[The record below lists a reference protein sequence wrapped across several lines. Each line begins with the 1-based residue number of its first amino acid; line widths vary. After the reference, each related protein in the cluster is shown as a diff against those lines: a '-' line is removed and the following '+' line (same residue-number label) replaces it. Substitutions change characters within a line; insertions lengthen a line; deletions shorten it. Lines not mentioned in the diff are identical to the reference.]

1 MIYHSE
7 AGCIIA
13 FSIILTYYFP
23 MNTAEYTRIEE
34 SIVSKTCTA
43 DDIRYLHDSMES
55 HPENTEVR
63 LLYAMGAFTLGINAE
78 RENAGSLDAIYLNAL
93 TERRDGNTRKA
104 LSLIDKAIENHPSE
118 IILKATRIQL
128 LLNIGA
134 SEGNRSFTETAIN
147 EAAVLPESGTKLEES
162 YAFAARLKAGLYS
175 EFIVCRNHI
184 IDHGLYDTICQP
196 IIAGSTHECDYRTIQ
211 EAIKAAPHRWEIK
224 LADEHYHENLE
235 ISKSVSISNLR
246 DIREGRTPIIHMDKD
261 YTFTIT
267 ESEDVLFGDIA
278 FTQNHDID
286 IEGMYSIENSGTD
299 DDALMIDID
308 GKAVFIGCIFTHP
321 TSECIFI
328 GAGDAE
334 FTNCVFLRFPHDG
347 IVASDDAKLKVNHT
361 LFTLGGTAITTMSE
375 NASIAD
381 SQVDR
386 CTNGFASDINGH
398 TVIENCLVKNASGN
412 GFIACSFSSMEISG
426 CKAENVS
433 GSGFLVQ
440 DSSSCEIKNSTADKC
455 FHGFTSDGNVRA
467 TISGCS
473 TKNCRIGF
481 LTKQNTRGV
490 AISGCMAV
498 ESENHGFLFSNA
510 ENAEITACTSSR
522 NKQTGI
528 GVLDSSAIIIRSCT
542 AEGNN
547 NGIQIENSKLTIENC
562 TAIKNQKNGIA
573 ITKNTEAEC
582 VGCYS
587 EGNGTSG
594 LFVTDSAKLNVT
606 SLEASQNGL
615 SGIECSGTAV
625 LKVEKCNL
633 SRNRH
638 GISLFDKAYG
648 SIIDCIISENIFGIR
663 MRHDSEAAI
672 TGSELRMNEECGLSL
687 SEKTTV
693 NAEKCHL
700 EGNKAFGIITQNDS
714 AVMLKN
720 SACTGSEF
728 GITSNNGGNY
738 NLISCIFTGHSKAAY
753 HAEGNAIVSIEKC
766 EAKDNQVFGFCFTG
780 ESRITM
786 ASCIAENCKLTGFA
800 LNEKTSGAAVSCAS
814 RENGGNGFLIAG
826 NVEYSLKEC
835 TAENNDGSGFTLRN
849 SAICG
854 IVSSI
859 SRKNKGGG
867 FFVTDDAECS
877 FTDCIAENNE
887 SSGFWSENNA
897 GMTIDSCRSCG
908 SKWNGLQSTSS
919 KPVKSINSD
928 FSMNEKNGAAVT
940 NDSEFIRCELKKNVG
955 YGIWYKGSQP
965 FTEDTEIDGNKA
977 GPIHEEPIV
986 KPIGAHFY
994 KME

>member
-13 FSIILTYYFP
+13 FSIILTYHFP

-34 SIVSKTCTA
+34 RIVSKTCTA

-55 HPENTEVR
+55 HPENTEMR
-63 LLYAMGAFTLGINAE
+63 LLYAMGAFTIGISAE
-78 RENAGSLDAIYLNAL
+78 RENAESLEAIYLNAL

-104 LSLIDKAIENHPSE
+104 LSLIDKAIGNHPSE

-134 SEGNRSFTETAIN
+134 SEGNRSFTETATN

-175 EFIVCRNHI
+175 EFSVCRNHI

-211 EAIKAAPHRWEIK
+211 EAIEAVPHSWEIK

-235 ISKSVSISNLR
+235 ISKSVSISSLW

-261 YTFTIT
+261 YTLTIP

-286 IEGMYSIENSGTD
+286 IEGMYSIENIGTD
-299 DDALMIDID
+299 DDALMIDVD

-321 TSECIFI
+321 ASECIFV

-381 SQVDR
+381 STVDR

-398 TVIENCLVKNASGN
+398 TVIENCVVKNASGY

-426 CKAENVS
+426 CQAENVR

-440 DSSSCEIKNSTADKC
+440 DSSSCEIKDSTADKC

-467 TISGCS
+467 AISGCS
-473 TKNCRIGF
+473 TKSCGIGF

-490 AISGCMAV
+490 AISGCMAI

-510 ENAEITACTSSR
+510 VNAEITACTSSR

-562 TAIKNQKNGIA
+562 AVIKNQKNGIA

-663 MRHDSEAAI
+663 MRHDSKAAI

-700 EGNKAFGIITQNDS
+700 EGNKAFGIIAQNDS
-714 AVMLKN
+714 TVILMN
-720 SACTGSEF
+720 STCTESEF
-728 GITSNNGGNY
+728 GIANRNTVHC
-738 NLISCIFTGHSKAAY
+738 NLISCILTGHTSTAFRAADD
-753 HAEGNAIVSIEKC
+753 AIVSIEKC
-766 EAKDNQVFGFCFTG
+766 EAKDNPNFSFLIIGNAKA
-780 ESRITM
+780 TM
-786 ASCIAENCKLTGFA
+786 KSCIAEN
-800 LNEKTSGAAVSCAS
+800 SG
-814 RENGGNGFLIAG
+814 
-826 NVEYSLKEC
+826 Y
-835 TAENNDGSGFTLRN
+835 SGFHFADTATCN
-849 SAICG
+849 VISCT
-854 IVSSI
+854 
-859 SRKNKGGG
+859 SRKNRGCG
-867 FFVTDDAECS
+867 FLVANDAEGN
-877 FTDCIAENNE
+877 FTECVAESNE
-887 SSGFWSENNA
+887 DSGFRSENNA
-897 GMTIDSCRSCG
+897 SMTIDSCRSYG
-908 SKWNGLQSTSS
+908 NKWNGLQSTSS
-919 KPVKSINSD
+919 KPVKSIDSD

-977 GPIHEEPIV
+977 GPIHEEPVV

>member
-13 FSIILTYYFP
+13 FSIILTYHFS

-34 SIVSKTCTA
+34 RIVSKTCTA
-43 DDIRYLHDSMES
+43 DDIRYLHDSMGS
-55 HPENTEVR
+55 HPENTEMR
-63 LLYAMGAFTLGINAE
+63 LLYAMGEFTLGISTE
-78 RENAGSLDAIYLNAL
+78 RENDESLEAIYLNAL

-134 SEGNRSFTETAIN
+134 SEGDRSFTEAAIN
-147 EAAVLPESGTKLEES
+147 EAAALPESGTKLEES
-162 YAFAARLKAGLYS
+162 YAFAARMKAGLYS

-196 IIAGSTHECDYRTIQ
+196 IIAGSTNECDYRTIQ
-211 EAIKAAPHRWEIK
+211 EAIEAAPHRWEIK
-224 LADEHYHENLE
+224 LADKHYHENLE

-261 YTFTIT
+261 YTLTIP

-321 TSECIFI
+321 ASECIFI
-328 GAGDAE
+328 GNGDAK

-426 CKAENVS
+426 CQAENVS

-440 DSSSCEIKNSTADKC
+440 DSSSCEIKDSTADKC
-455 FHGFTSDGNVRA
+455 FHGFTCDGNVRA
-467 TISGCS
+467 TISGCN
-473 TKNCRIGF
+473 TENCGIGF

-510 ENAEITACTSSR
+510 VNAEITACTSSR

-766 EAKDNQVFGFCFTG
+766 EAKDNPNFSFLIIGNAKA
-780 ESRITM
+780 TM
-786 ASCIAENCKLTGFA
+786 KSCIAEN
-800 LNEKTSGAAVSCAS
+800 SG
-814 RENGGNGFLIAG
+814 
-826 NVEYSLKEC
+826 Y
-835 TAENNDGSGFTLRN
+835 SGFHFAGTATCN
-849 SAICG
+849 VISCT
-854 IVSSI
+854 
-859 SRKNKGGG
+859 SRKNRGGG
-867 FFVTDDAECS
+867 FLVANDAEGN
-877 FTDCIAENNE
+877 FTECVAESNGD
-887 SSGFWSENNA
+887 SGFRSGNNA
-897 GMTIDSCRSCG
+897 SMTIASCRSCG

-919 KPVKSINSD
+919 KPVKSVDSD

-977 GPIHEEPIV
+977 GPIHEEPVV

>member
-13 FSIILTYYFP
+13 FSIILTYHFS

-34 SIVSKTCTA
+34 RIVSKTCTA
-43 DDIRYLHDSMES
+43 DDIRYLHDSMGS
-55 HPENTEVR
+55 HPENTEMR
-63 LLYAMGAFTLGINAE
+63 LLYAMGEFTLGISTE
-78 RENAGSLDAIYLNAL
+78 RENDESLEAIYLNAL
-93 TERRDGNTRKA
+93 IERRDGNTRKA

-134 SEGNRSFTETAIN
+134 SEGDRSFTEAAIN
-147 EAAVLPESGTKLEES
+147 EAAALPESGTKLEES
-162 YAFAARLKAGLYS
+162 YAFAARMKAGLYS

-196 IIAGSTHECDYRTIQ
+196 IIAGSTNECDYRTIQ
-211 EAIKAAPHRWEIK
+211 EAIEAAPHRWEIK
-224 LADEHYHENLE
+224 LADKHYHENLE
-235 ISKSVSISNLR
+235 ISKSVSICNLR

-261 YTFTIT
+261 YTLTIP

-328 GAGDAE
+328 GNGDAK

-467 TISGCS
+467 AISGCS

-528 GVLDSSAIIIRSCT
+528 DVLDSSAIIIRSCT

-766 EAKDNQVFGFCFTG
+766 EAKDNPNFSFLIIGNAKA
-780 ESRITM
+780 TM
-786 ASCIAENCKLTGFA
+786 KSCIAEN
-800 LNEKTSGAAVSCAS
+800 SG
-814 RENGGNGFLIAG
+814 
-826 NVEYSLKEC
+826 Y
-835 TAENNDGSGFTLRN
+835 SGFHFAGTATCN
-849 SAICG
+849 VISCT
-854 IVSSI
+854 
-859 SRKNKGGG
+859 SRKNRGGG
-867 FFVTDDAECS
+867 FLVANDAEGN
-877 FTDCIAENNE
+877 FTECVAESNGD
-887 SSGFWSENNA
+887 SGFRSGNNA
-897 GMTIDSCRSCG
+897 SMTIASCRSCG

-919 KPVKSINSD
+919 KPVKSVDSD

-977 GPIHEEPIV
+977 GPIHEEPVV

>member
-1 MIYHSE
+1 M
-7 AGCIIA
+7 
-13 FSIILTYYFP
+13 
-23 MNTAEYTRIEE
+23 
-34 SIVSKTCTA
+34 
-43 DDIRYLHDSMES
+43 
-55 HPENTEVR
+55 
-63 LLYAMGAFTLGINAE
+63 
-78 RENAGSLDAIYLNAL
+78 
-93 TERRDGNTRKA
+93 
-104 LSLIDKAIENHPSE
+104 
-118 IILKATRIQL
+118 
-128 LLNIGA
+128 
-134 SEGNRSFTETAIN
+134 
-147 EAAVLPESGTKLEES
+147 
-162 YAFAARLKAGLYS
+162 
-175 EFIVCRNHI
+175 
-184 IDHGLYDTICQP
+184 
-196 IIAGSTHECDYRTIQ
+196 
-211 EAIKAAPHRWEIK
+211 
-224 LADEHYHENLE
+224 
-235 ISKSVSISNLR
+235 
-246 DIREGRTPIIHMDKD
+246 
-261 YTFTIT
+261 
-267 ESEDVLFGDIA
+267 LFGDIA

-321 TSECIFI
+321 ASECIFI
-328 GAGDAE
+328 GNGDAK

-426 CKAENVS
+426 CQAENVS

-440 DSSSCEIKNSTADKC
+440 DSSSCEIKDSTADKC
-455 FHGFTSDGNVRA
+455 FHGFTCDGNVRA
-467 TISGCS
+467 TISGCN
-473 TKNCRIGF
+473 TENCGIGF

-510 ENAEITACTSSR
+510 VNAEITACTSSR

-766 EAKDNQVFGFCFTG
+766 EAKDNPNFSFLIIGNAKA
-780 ESRITM
+780 TM
-786 ASCIAENCKLTGFA
+786 KSCIAEN
-800 LNEKTSGAAVSCAS
+800 SG
-814 RENGGNGFLIAG
+814 
-826 NVEYSLKEC
+826 Y
-835 TAENNDGSGFTLRN
+835 SGFHFAGTATCN
-849 SAICG
+849 VISCT
-854 IVSSI
+854 
-859 SRKNKGGG
+859 SRKNRGGG
-867 FFVTDDAECS
+867 FLVANDAEGN
-877 FTDCIAENNE
+877 FTECVAESNGD
-887 SSGFWSENNA
+887 SGFRSGNNA
-897 GMTIDSCRSCG
+897 SMTIASCRSCG

-919 KPVKSINSD
+919 KPVKSVDSD

-977 GPIHEEPIV
+977 GPIHEEPVV

>member
-13 FSIILTYYFP
+13 FSIILTYHFP

-34 SIVSKTCTA
+34 RIVSKTCTA

-78 RENAGSLDAIYLNAL
+78 RENAESLEAIYLNAL

-134 SEGNRSFTETAIN
+134 SEGNRSFTETATN

-211 EAIKAAPHRWEIK
+211 EAIEAAPHRWEIK

-235 ISKSVSISNLR
+235 ISKSVSISSLW

-261 YTFTIT
+261 YTLTIP

-321 TSECIFI
+321 ASECIFI
-328 GAGDAE
+328 GNGDAK

-398 TVIENCLVKNASGN
+398 TVIENCVVKNASGY

-426 CKAENVS
+426 CQAENVS

-440 DSSSCEIKNSTADKC
+440 DSSSCEIKDSTADKC

-467 TISGCS
+467 AISGCS
-473 TKNCRIGF
+473 TKSCGIGF

-490 AISGCMAV
+490 AISGCMAI

-510 ENAEITACTSSR
+510 VNAEITACTSSR

-562 TAIKNQKNGIA
+562 AVIKNQKNGIA

-663 MRHDSEAAI
+663 MRHDSKAAI
-672 TGSELRMNEECGLSL
+672 TGSELRMNEKCGLSL

-700 EGNKAFGIITQNDS
+700 EGNKSFGIITQNDS

-766 EAKDNQVFGFCFTG
+766 EAKDNPNFSFLIIGNAKA
-780 ESRITM
+780 TM
-786 ASCIAENCKLTGFA
+786 KSCIAEN
-800 LNEKTSGAAVSCAS
+800 SG
-814 RENGGNGFLIAG
+814 
-826 NVEYSLKEC
+826 Y
-835 TAENNDGSGFTLRN
+835 SGFHFADTATCN
-849 SAICG
+849 VISCT
-854 IVSSI
+854 
-859 SRKNKGGG
+859 SRKNRGCG
-867 FFVTDDAECS
+867 FLVANDAEGN
-877 FTDCIAENNE
+877 FTECVAESNE
-887 SSGFWSENNA
+887 DSGFRSENNA
-897 GMTIDSCRSCG
+897 SMTIDSCRSYG
-908 SKWNGLQSTSS
+908 NKWNGLQSTSS
-919 KPVKSINSD
+919 KPVKSIDSD

-977 GPIHEEPIV
+977 GPIHEEPVV

>member
-1 MIYHSE
+1 M
-7 AGCIIA
+7 G
-13 FSIILTYYFP
+13 
-23 MNTAEYTRIEE
+23 
-34 SIVSKTCTA
+34 
-43 DDIRYLHDSMES
+43 IRTM
-55 HPENTEVR
+55 
-63 LLYAMGAFTLGINAE
+63 
-78 RENAGSLDAIYLNAL
+78 
-93 TERRDGNTRKA
+93 RK
-104 LSLIDKAIENHPSE
+104 
-118 IILKATRIQL
+118 R
-128 LLNIGA
+128 G
-134 SEGNRSFTETAIN
+134 
-147 EAAVLPESGTKLEES
+147 AAVWFPLPLLCCSSPNGVSHTLRNRIS
-162 YAFAARLKAGLYS
+162 AAFILQDEPGRFSDG
-175 EFIVCRNHI
+175 
-184 IDHGLYDTICQP
+184 
-196 IIAGSTHECDYRTIQ
+196 IAY
-211 EAIKAAPHRWEIK
+211 
-224 LADEHYHENLE
+224 
-235 ISKSVSISNLR
+235 
-246 DIREGRTPIIHMDKD
+246 KD
-261 YTFTIT
+261 YTLTIT

-328 GAGDAE
+328 GNGDAK

-381 SQVDR
+381 STVDR

-426 CKAENVS
+426 CQAENVS

-467 TISGCS
+467 TISGCN
-473 TKNCRIGF
+473 TENCGIGF

-510 ENAEITACTSSR
+510 VNAEITACTSSR

-582 VGCYS
+582 VGCHS
-587 EGNGTSG
+587 EGNGTLG

-606 SLEASQNGL
+606 SFEASQNGL

-663 MRHDSEAAI
+663 MRHDSKAAI

-700 EGNKAFGIITQNDS
+700 EGNKPFGIIAQNDS
-714 AVMLKN
+714 TVILMN
-720 SACTGSEF
+720 STCTESKF
-728 GITSNNGGNY
+728 GIANRNTVHC
-738 NLISCIFTGHSKAAY
+738 NLISCILTGHTSTAFRAADD
-753 HAEGNAIVSIEKC
+753 AIVSIEKC
-766 EAKDNQVFGFCFTG
+766 EAKDNPNFSFLIIGNAKA
-780 ESRITM
+780 TM
-786 ASCIAENCKLTGFA
+786 KSCIAEN
-800 LNEKTSGAAVSCAS
+800 SG
-814 RENGGNGFLIAG
+814 
-826 NVEYSLKEC
+826 Y
-835 TAENNDGSGFTLRN
+835 SGFHFADTATCN
-849 SAICG
+849 VISCT
-854 IVSSI
+854 
-859 SRKNKGGG
+859 SRKNRGCG
-867 FFVTDDAECS
+867 FLVANDAEGN
-877 FTDCIAENNE
+877 FTECVAESNE
-887 SSGFWSENNA
+887 DSGFRSENNA
-897 GMTIDSCRSCG
+897 SMTIDSCRSCG
-908 SKWNGLQSTSS
+908 NKWNGLQSTSS
-919 KPVKSINSD
+919 KPVKSIDSD

-977 GPIHEEPIV
+977 GPIHEEPVV

>member
-13 FSIILTYYFP
+13 FSIILTYHFS

-34 SIVSKTCTA
+34 RIVSKTCTA
-43 DDIRYLHDSMES
+43 DDIRYLHDSMGS
-55 HPENTEVR
+55 HPENTEMR
-63 LLYAMGAFTLGINAE
+63 LLYAMGEFTLGISTE
-78 RENAGSLDAIYLNAL
+78 RENDESLEAIYLNAL

-104 LSLIDKAIENHPSE
+104 LSLVDKAIENHPSE

-134 SEGNRSFTETAIN
+134 SEGDRSFTEAAIN
-147 EAAVLPESGTKLEES
+147 EAAALPESGTKLEES
-162 YAFAARLKAGLYS
+162 YAFAARMKAGLYS

-184 IDHGLYDTICQP
+184 IDHGLYDTIFQP
-196 IIAGSTHECDYRTIQ
+196 IIAGSTPECDYRTIQ

-224 LADEHYHENLE
+224 LADKHYHENLE

-261 YTFTIT
+261 YTLTIP
-267 ESEDVLFGDIA
+267 ESEYVLFGDIA

-286 IEGMYSIENSGTD
+286 IEGMYNIENIGTD
-299 DDALMIDID
+299 DDALMIDVD
-308 GKAVFIGCIFTHP
+308 GKAVFVGCIFTHP
-321 TSECIFI
+321 ASECIFI
-328 GAGDAE
+328 GNGDAK

-361 LFTLGGTAITTMSE
+361 FFALGGTAITTMSG

-381 SQVDR
+381 STVDR

-398 TVIENCLVKNASGN
+398 TVIENCLVKNASGY
-412 GFIACSFSSMEISG
+412 GFIAHSFSSMEISG
-426 CKAENVS
+426 CKAENVR

-467 TISGCS
+467 TISGCN
-473 TKNCRIGF
+473 TENCGIGF

-510 ENAEITACTSSR
+510 VNAEITACTSSR

-562 TAIKNQKNGIA
+562 AVIKNQKNGIV

-582 VGCYS
+582 VGCSS

-594 LFVTDSAKLNVT
+594 LFVTDSAKINVT

-615 SGIECSGTAV
+615 SGIGCSGTSV
-625 LKVEKCNL
+625 LMVEKCNL
-633 SRNRH
+633 SRNRY
-638 GISLFDKAYG
+638 GISLFEKA
-648 SIIDCIISENIFGIR
+648 
-663 MRHDSEAAI
+663 
-672 TGSELRMNEECGLSL
+672 
-687 SEKTTV
+687 TV

-700 EGNKAFGIITQNDS
+700 EGNKSFGIISQNDS

-728 GITSNNGGNY
+728 GITSNNSGNY

-766 EAKDNQVFGFCFTG
+766 EAKDNQAFGFCFTG

-786 ASCIAENCKLTGFA
+786 DSCIAENCKLTGFA

-814 RENGGNGFLIAG
+814 RENEGDGFRITG

-835 TAENNDGSGFTLRN
+835 TAENNDGAGFTLTN
-849 SAICG
+849 SAICS

-877 FTDCIAENNE
+877 FTKCIAENNE
-887 SSGFWSENNA
+887 NSGFWSDNNA

-908 SKWNGLQSTSS
+908 SKWNGLESTSS
-919 KPVKSINSD
+919 KPVKSVDSD

-940 NDSEFIRCELKKNVG
+940 NDSEFIRCKLKKNVG

-977 GPIHEEPIV
+977 GPIHEEPVV

>member
-13 FSIILTYYFP
+13 FSIILTYHFP

-34 SIVSKTCTA
+34 RIVSKTCTA

-55 HPENTEVR
+55 HPENTEMR
-63 LLYAMGAFTLGINAE
+63 LLYAMGAFTLDISAE
-78 RENAGSLDAIYLNAL
+78 RENAESLEAIYLNAL

-104 LSLIDKAIENHPSE
+104 LSLIDKAIGNHPSE

-147 EAAVLPESGTKLEES
+147 EAAALPESGTKLEES

-175 EFIVCRNHI
+175 EFSVCRNHI

-211 EAIKAAPHRWEIK
+211 EAIEAVPHRWEIK

-261 YTFTIT
+261 YTLTIP

-321 TSECIFI
+321 ASECIFI
-328 GAGDAE
+328 GNGDAK

-381 SQVDR
+381 STVDR

-398 TVIENCLVKNASGN
+398 TVIENCVVKNASGY

-426 CKAENVS
+426 CQAENVS

-440 DSSSCEIKNSTADKC
+440 DSSSCEIKDSTADKC

-467 TISGCS
+467 AISGCS
-473 TKNCRIGF
+473 TKSCGIGF

-490 AISGCMAV
+490 AISGCMAI

-510 ENAEITACTSSR
+510 VNAEITACTSSR

-582 VGCYS
+582 VGCHS

-663 MRHDSEAAI
+663 MRHDSKAAI
-672 TGSELRMNEECGLSL
+672 TGSELRMNEKCGLSL

-766 EAKDNQVFGFCFTG
+766 EAKDNPNFSFLIIGNAKA
-780 ESRITM
+780 TM
-786 ASCIAENCKLTGFA
+786 KSCIAEN
-800 LNEKTSGAAVSCAS
+800 SG
-814 RENGGNGFLIAG
+814 
-826 NVEYSLKEC
+826 Y
-835 TAENNDGSGFTLRN
+835 SGFHFADTATCN
-849 SAICG
+849 VISCT
-854 IVSSI
+854 
-859 SRKNKGGG
+859 SRKNRGCG
-867 FFVTDDAECS
+867 FLVANDAEGN
-877 FTDCIAENNE
+877 FTECVAESNE
-887 SSGFWSENNA
+887 DSGFRSENNA
-897 GMTIDSCRSCG
+897 SMTIDSCRSYG
-908 SKWNGLQSTSS
+908 NKWNGLQSTSS
-919 KPVKSINSD
+919 KPVKSIDSD

-977 GPIHEEPIV
+977 GPIHEEPVV

>member
-1 MIYHSE
+1 
-7 AGCIIA
+7 
-13 FSIILTYYFP
+13 

-43 DDIRYLHDSMES
+43 DDIRYLHDSIGS

-78 RENAGSLDAIYLNAL
+78 RENAGSLEAIYLNAL

-104 LSLIDKAIENHPSE
+104 LSLIDKAIGNHPSE

-175 EFIVCRNHI
+175 EFSVCRNHI

-211 EAIKAAPHRWEIK
+211 EAIEAAPHRWEIK

-235 ISKSVSISNLR
+235 ISKSVSISSLW

-261 YTFTIT
+261 YTLTIP

-299 DDALMIDID
+299 DDALMIDVD

-321 TSECIFI
+321 ASECIFI
-328 GAGDAE
+328 GSGEAE

-398 TVIENCLVKNASGN
+398 TVIENCVVKNASGY

-426 CKAENVS
+426 CQAENVS

-440 DSSSCEIKNSTADKC
+440 DSSSCEIKDSSADKC
-455 FHGFTSDGNVRA
+455 FHGFTSDGNVKA
-467 TISGCS
+467 AISGCS
-473 TKNCRIGF
+473 TKSCGIGF

-490 AISGCMAV
+490 AISGCMAI

-510 ENAEITACTSSR
+510 VNAEITACTSSR

-562 TAIKNQKNGIA
+562 AVIKNQKNGIA

-663 MRHDSEAAI
+663 MRHDSKAAI

-700 EGNKAFGIITQNDS
+700 EGNKAFGIIAQNDS
-714 AVMLKN
+714 TVILMN
-720 SACTGSEF
+720 STCTESEF
-728 GITSNNGGNY
+728 GIANRNTVHC
-738 NLISCIFTGHSKAAY
+738 NLISCILTGHTSTAFRAADD
-753 HAEGNAIVSIEKC
+753 AIVSIEKC
-766 EAKDNQVFGFCFTG
+766 EAKDNPNFSFLIIGNAKA
-780 ESRITM
+780 TM
-786 ASCIAENCKLTGFA
+786 KSCIAEN
-800 LNEKTSGAAVSCAS
+800 SG
-814 RENGGNGFLIAG
+814 
-826 NVEYSLKEC
+826 Y
-835 TAENNDGSGFTLRN
+835 SGFHFADTATCN
-849 SAICG
+849 VISCT
-854 IVSSI
+854 
-859 SRKNKGGG
+859 SRKNRGCG
-867 FFVTDDAECS
+867 FLVANDAEGN
-877 FTDCIAENNE
+877 FTECVAESNE
-887 SSGFWSENNA
+887 DSGFRSENNA
-897 GMTIDSCRSCG
+897 SMTIDSCRSYG
-908 SKWNGLQSTSS
+908 NKWNGLQSTSS
-919 KPVKSINSD
+919 KPVKSIDSD

-977 GPIHEEPIV
+977 GPIHEEPVV